1 MERLSRS
8 EERMAAELISLAA
21 RCADD
26 FGVEERFARR
36 LAIDSGNGKRVV
48 TALFGISPE
57 MWRGIF
63 LGGTGVGGI
72 AGLAKL
78 APATLATLLASIGV
92 GGERLY
98 DWAKR
103 KTGID
108 PHAGLPSFI
117 NDENMADPIWDE
129 PHGSKH
135 IKDIPEY
142 ADVPAAKLMPEYD
155 QAREVEEG
163 ALRDAVRFPS
173 EYSTSGDSSRTL
185 RERYLRP
192 RNVSPE
198 SLTPG
203 GRAYSPLDEVSAKR
217 MPRSASGRPKFR
229 RMAQLFTTPFGDD
242 LINAPESPFLG
253 FAAPGDQETLTSVF
267 ADRPGVISPIN
278 QTSPRVL
285 SPEEGARYSPREAPK
300 WGAGGTPKKQALLK
314 LEALSNPQYSRPVI
328 TAGLEA
334 MYYQV
339 LLQMNGKFISP
350 RTAGIYFEKISNTM
364 LDAGVAPEI
373 VEQIKAAAIERLR
386 SGSGGYGTRGGEG
399 YSDVPYGG
407 EYLEDPFESG
417 RGARIRD
424 IEDTRTRM
432 EEIARNSGMGGAAV
446 QQNPMARGLDM
457 MNA

>member
-1 MERLSRS
+1 
-8 EERMAAELISLAA
+8 
-21 RCADD
+21 
-26 FGVEERFARR
+26 
-36 LAIDSGNGKRVV
+36 
-48 TALFGISPE
+48 
-57 MWRGIF
+57 
-63 LGGTGVGGI
+63 
-72 AGLAKL
+72 
-78 APATLATLLASIGV
+78 
-92 GGERLY
+92 
-98 DWAKR
+98 
-103 KTGID
+103 
-108 PHAGLPSFI
+108 LPSFI

-135 IKDIPEY
+135 IKDIPSW
-142 ADVPAAKLMPEYD
+142 ASDVPAAKLMPEYD

>member
-142 ADVPAAKLMPEYD
+142 ANVPAGKLMEEYD
-155 QAREVEEG
+155 QSREVEEN
-163 ALRDAVRFPS
+163 ALRDAVRLPT

-185 RERYLRP
+185 RERYMRP

-198 SLTPG
+198 SMVPSG
-203 GRAYSPLDEVSAKR
+203 AAYSPLDEVSVR
-217 MPRSASGRPKFR
+217 MPRSSSGRPKFR
-229 RMAQLFTTPFGDD
+229 RMAQLFESERFDN
-242 LINAPESPFLG
+242 LINAPDSPFL
-253 FAAPGDQETLTSVF
+253 ANAIATSPEHASAMF
-267 ADRPGVISPIN
+267 ADRPGIYTPVS
-278 QTSPRVL
+278 QSSPRFL
-285 SPEEGARYSPREAPK
+285 PQGGDGYSPRNGPIK
-300 WGAGGTPKKQALLK
+300 WEAGGTPYETAINKMRAFSSPEYSIPAMTAGAEAIYNSVLLK
-314 LEALSNPQYSRPVI
+314 AKGGVI
-328 TAGLEA
+328 D
-334 MYYQV
+334 
-339 LLQMNGKFISP
+339 P
-350 RTAGIYFEKISNTM
+350 RTARAVIDRFPQELIA
-364 LDAGVAPEI
+364 AGVPEEVVQHI
-373 VEQIKAAAIERLR
+373 HSEALARLS
-386 SGSGGYGTRGGEG
+386 SGAGGYDPSKTARYE
-399 YSDVPYGG
+399 DMPYGG
-407 EYLEDPFESG
+407 DFLEDPFSSG
-417 RGARIRD
+417 RGALVEKIEGSRGRLQD
-424 IEDTRTRM
+424 IGK
-432 EEIARNSGMGGAAV
+432 GMGGAAV
-446 QQNPMARGLDM
+446 QQNPMSRGLEM